1 MAPYKKLRSI
11 PSIRVYLKESV
22 TFEMLDKKAK
32 KCTDNEMAKKV
43 QLERNK
49 LFDKISAA

>member
-1 MAPYKKLRSI
+1 
-11 PSIRVYLKESV
+11 
-22 TFEMLDKKAK
+22 MLDKKAK